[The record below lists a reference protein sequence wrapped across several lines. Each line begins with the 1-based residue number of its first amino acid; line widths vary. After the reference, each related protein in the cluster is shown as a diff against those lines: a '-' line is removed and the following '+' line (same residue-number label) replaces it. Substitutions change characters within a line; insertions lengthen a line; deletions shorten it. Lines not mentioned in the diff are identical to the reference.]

1 MTKEIV
7 NEQPVETQQVQTVAQ
22 KKSERNHA
30 IEFWRFF
37 FAIAILGYHIGTILA
52 PRAMAGIIE
61 AATWMAG
68 AGEILFVFT
77 LTAGYFLVKHFKRLQ
92 ANPEY
97 ASRTASGR
105 AWEYLWGRIK
115 ALLPVLALGIILGV
129 IAVAI
134 FQESTF
140 AVAINSVFN
149 GLWEFLGLYAAG
161 YPAAYSQANGAMWFI
176 SGLLICSYIIY
187 WAMCKN
193 EDVFAGFI
201 APFLFVFLGGWWAW
215 SGTRASQAAF
225 STLGEQYSTNP
236 SVTGSAVSTGVI
248 GFNNGLLF
256 VLIGMCGGVIIY
268 YAVEKL
274 KKLNYNI
281 ATKVILTIVYLAVAV
296 LIVMFTIQPEWLAGE
311 FIINNSVA
319 SGDVPSVVTNNWT
332 YRTTIHLLCIVL
344 VTLTLLGKDY
354 VTALLNNKYT
364 AKVLDYLGG
373 SALYIYMLHMPFIY
387 FYVEI
392 RGKNPATPYS
402 WAEVFWVVTAISVV
416 LGCVVKF
423 LMDKFVIKKNKT
435 VQTPVLATNNGETVP
450 AVVAETNESVSAEV
464 LQEES
469 EEPQVEEIQVETK
482 PKRKSTPKTVSKGST
497 IGTKSVP
504 KQTNA
509 QTTTTEK
516 GTAKSGGK
524 TAPKNST
531 TAKSATT
538 KKPASTSVKTTSAKK
553 TTTKK
558 TK

>member
-1 MTKEIV
+1 MIKGGKMTKEIV

-61 AATWMAG
+61 ASTYMAG

-97 ASRTASGR
+97 AARKAGSR

-134 FQESTF
+134 FQDSSF

-149 GLWEFLGLYAAG
+149 GLWEFLGLYSAG
-161 YPAAYSQANGAMWFI
+161 YPAAYNQANGAMWFI

-193 EDVFAGFI
+193 EDVFAGFV

-215 SGTRASQAAF
+215 NGTRASQAAF

-256 VLIGMCGGVIIY
+256 VLIGMCGGVLIY

-274 KKLNYNI
+274 KKLNY
-281 ATKVILTIVYLAVAV
+281 KVASKVFLTILYLVVAV

-311 FIINNSVA
+311 FIINNS
-319 SGDVPSVVTNNWT
+319 DKIVTNNWT
-332 YRTTIHLLCIVL
+332 YRTTIHLLCIIL

-364 AKVLDYLGG
+364 AKVIDYLGG

-392 RGKNPATPYS
+392 RGKAPATPYS

-435 VQTPVLATNNGETVP
+435 VRAE
-450 AVVAETNESVSAEV
+450 AVVASTGETQTISAEANNEV
-464 LQEES
+464 KLEEAEVAQEEVK
-469 EEPQVEEIQVETK
+469 EEVE
-482 PKRKSTPKTVSKGST
+482 PKKKSTSNTVSKR
-497 IGTKSVP
+497 GTTSAKSAP
-504 KQTNA
+504 KQTSA
-509 QTTTTEK
+509 VATTSAK
-516 GTAKSGGK
+516 GTAKTSTK
-524 TAPKNST
+524 TAS
-531 TAKSATT
+531 S
-538 KKPASTSVKTTSAKK
+538 KKTASTPVKTTSAKK

>member
-1 MTKEIV
+1 MIKGGKMTKEIV

-416 LGCVVKF
+416 LGCIVKF
-423 LMDKFVIKKNKT
+423 LMDKFVIRKNKT
-435 VQTPVLATNNGETVP
+435 VRTEAIVASNGETIP
-450 AVVAETNESVSAEV
+450 ATAVEDNEAK
-464 LQEES
+464 
-469 EEPQVEEIQVETK
+469 VEEVEVK
-482 PKRKSTPKTVSKGST
+482 EEVQPKKKSTPKTVSTRST
-497 IGTKSVP
+497 TTKAAP
-504 KQTNA
+504 KQTTKA
-509 QTTTTEK
+509 ATTNKE
-516 GTAKSGGK
+516 TAKLSTKAASSKK
-524 TAPKNST
+524 TAST
-531 TAKSATT
+531 
-538 KKPASTSVKTTSAKK
+538 PVKTTSVKK

>member
-1 MTKEIV
+1 MIKGGKMTKEIV

-52 PRAMAGIIE
+52 PRTMAGIIE

-296 LIVMFTIQPEWLAGE
+296 LIVMFTIQPDWLAGE
-311 FIINNSVA
+311 YVINNSVA

-416 LGCVVKF
+416 LGCIVKF
-423 LMDKFVIKKNKT
+423 LMDKFVIRKNKT
-435 VQTPVLATNNGETVP
+435 VRTEAIVASNGETIP
-450 AVVAETNESVSAEV
+450 ATAVEDNEAK
-464 LQEES
+464 
-469 EEPQVEEIQVETK
+469 VEEVEVK
-482 PKRKSTPKTVSKGST
+482 EEVQPKKKSTPKTVSTRST
-497 IGTKSVP
+497 TTKAAP
-504 KQTNA
+504 KQTTKAAATNK
-509 QTTTTEK
+509 E
-516 GTAKSGGK
+516 TAKPSTK
-524 TAPKNST
+524 TAS
-531 TAKSATT
+531 S
-538 KKPASTSVKTTSAKK
+538 KKTASTPVKTTSVKK

>member
-1 MTKEIV
+1 MIKGGKMTKEIV

-296 LIVMFTIQPEWLAGE
+296 LIVMFTIQPDWLAGE

-354 VTALLNNKYT
+354 VTALLNNKFT

-416 LGCVVKF
+416 LGCVVKY

-435 VQTPVLATNNGETVP
+435 VRTEVLATSNGDTVP
-450 AVVAETNESVSAEV
+450 ANVVESSVVAE
-464 LQEES
+464 
-469 EEPQVEEIQVETK
+469 EPAQVEEEEVQ
-482 PKRKSTPKTVSKGST
+482 PKKKSTPKTVSSR
-497 IGTKSVP
+497 
-504 KQTNA
+504 
-509 QTTTTEK
+509 TT
-516 GTAKSGGK
+516 K
-524 TAPKNST
+524 TAPKKTSSSAVAST
-531 TAKSATT
+531 KKETAKTT
-538 KKPASTSVKTTSAKK
+538 SKPASKSTTSKTASTPAKTTSVKKS
-553 TTTKK
+553 TTKK

>member
-1 MTKEIV
+1 MIKGGKMTKEIV

-37 FAIAILGYHIGTILA
+37 FSIAILGYHIGTILA

-215 SGTRASQAAF
+215 NGTRASQAAF

-281 ATKVILTIVYLAVAV
+281 ASKVILTIVYLAVAV
-296 LIVMFTIQPEWLAGE
+296 LIVMFTIQPDWLAGE
-311 FIINNSVA
+311 YVINNSVA

-354 VTALLNNKYT
+354 VTALLNNKFT

-416 LGCVVKF
+416 LGCVVKY

-435 VQTPVLATNNGETVP
+435 VRTEVLATSNGDTVP
-450 AVVAETNESVSAEV
+450 ANVVESSVVAE
-464 LQEES
+464 
-469 EEPQVEEIQVETK
+469 EPAQVEEEEVQ
-482 PKRKSTPKTVSKGST
+482 PKKKSTPKTVSSR
-497 IGTKSVP
+497 
-504 KQTNA
+504 
-509 QTTTTEK
+509 TT
-516 GTAKSGGK
+516 K
-524 TAPKNST
+524 TAPKKTSSSAVAST
-531 TAKSATT
+531 KKETAKTT
-538 KKPASTSVKTTSAKK
+538 SKPASKSTTSKTASTPAKTTSVKKS
-553 TTTKK
+553 TTKK

>member
-22 KKSERNHA
+22 PKSERNHA

-52 PRAMAGIIE
+52 PRTMAGIIE
-61 AATWMAG
+61 ASTWMAG

-97 ASRTASGR
+97 ATRKAGSR

-134 FQESTF
+134 FQDSSF

-149 GLWEFLGLYAAG
+149 GLWEFLGLYSAG
-161 YPAAYSQANGAMWFI
+161 YPAAYNQANGAMWFI

-215 SGTRASQAAF
+215 NGTRASQAAF

-256 VLIGMCGGVIIY
+256 VLIGMCGGVLIY

-274 KKLNYNI
+274 KKLNYNVGSKI
-281 ATKVILTIVYLAVAV
+281 FLTILYLLVAV
-296 LIVMFTIQPEWLAGE
+296 LVVMFTIQPDWLAGE
-311 FIINNSVA
+311 FIINNS
-319 SGDVPSVVTNNWT
+319 DKIVTANNWT
-332 YRTTIHLLCIVL
+332 YRTTIHLLCIIL

-354 VTALLNNKYT
+354 ITQLLNNKYT
-364 AKVLDYLGG
+364 AKVIDYLGG

-392 RGKNPATPYS
+392 RGKAPATPYS

-416 LGCVVKF
+416 LGCIVKF
-423 LMDKFVIKKNKT
+423 LMDKFVIRKNKT
-435 VQTPVLATNNGETVP
+435 VRTPVLATNDGETTTEKV
-450 AVVAETNESVSAEV
+450 EDKND
-464 LQEES
+464 LK
-469 EEPQVEEIQVETK
+469 VEEVEVKEEVK
-482 PKRKSTPKTVSKGST
+482 PKKKSTPKTVSARS
-497 IGTKSVP
+497 
-504 KQTNA
+504 
-509 QTTTTEK
+509 TTT
-516 GTAKSGGK
+516 K
-524 TAPKNST
+524 TAPKEVSST
-531 TAKSATT
+531 KVAPKQEGSTKVASKQSGASKVAT
-538 KKPASTSVKTTSAKK
+538 KKETVKTSVKPTTSKKVASTPVKNASQKK

>member
-1 MTKEIV
+1 MIKGGKMTKEIV

-52 PRAMAGIIE
+52 PRAMTGIIE

-416 LGCVVKF
+416 LGCIVKF
-423 LMDKFVIKKNKT
+423 LMDKFVIRKNKT
-435 VQTPVLATNNGETVP
+435 VRTEAIVASNGETIP
-450 AVVAETNESVSAEV
+450 ATAVEDNEAK
-464 LQEES
+464 
-469 EEPQVEEIQVETK
+469 VEEVEVK
-482 PKRKSTPKTVSKGST
+482 KEVQPKKKSTPKTVSTRST
-497 IGTKSVP
+497 TTKAAP
-504 KQTNA
+504 KQATKAVATNK
-509 QTTTTEK
+509 E
-516 GTAKSGGK
+516 TAKPSTKAASSKK
-524 TAPKNST
+524 TAST
-531 TAKSATT
+531 
-538 KKPASTSVKTTSAKK
+538 PVKTTSVKK

>member
-1 MTKEIV
+1 
-7 NEQPVETQQVQTVAQ
+7 
-22 KKSERNHA
+22 
-30 IEFWRFF
+30 
-37 FAIAILGYHIGTILA
+37 
-52 PRAMAGIIE
+52 
-61 AATWMAG
+61 
-68 AGEILFVFT
+68 
-77 LTAGYFLVKHFKRLQ
+77 
-92 ANPEY
+92 
-97 ASRTASGR
+97 
-105 AWEYLWGRIK
+105 
-115 ALLPVLALGIILGV
+115 
-129 IAVAI
+129 
-134 FQESTF
+134 
-140 AVAINSVFN
+140 
-149 GLWEFLGLYAAG
+149 
-161 YPAAYSQANGAMWFI
+161 
-176 SGLLICSYIIY
+176 
-187 WAMCKN
+187 MCKN

-281 ATKVILTIVYLAVAV
+281 ASKVILTIVYLAVAV
-296 LIVMFTIQPEWLAGE
+296 LIVMFTIQPDWLAGE
-311 FIINNSVA
+311 YVINNSVA

-354 VTALLNNKYT
+354 VTALLNNKFT

-435 VQTPVLATNNGETVP
+435 VRTQVLAMNNGETIS
-450 AVVAETNESVSAEV
+450 ASAIESSETTSAEV
-464 LQEES
+464 AQKEVQ
-469 EEPQVEEIQVETK
+469 EPQVEETQEETK
-482 PKRKSTPKTVSKGST
+482 PKRTSTPKSVSKRST
-497 IGTKSVP
+497 TSTKSAP
-504 KQTNA
+504 KQNSVVTA
-509 QTTTTEK
+509 TEK
-516 GTAKSGGK
+516 GTAK
-524 TAPKNST
+524 
-531 TAKSATT
+531 
-538 KKPASTSVKTTSAKK
+538 TSVKTATSKSATAKTTATKKTASAPAKTTSVKK

>member
-52 PRAMAGIIE
+52 PRTMAGIIE

-416 LGCVVKF
+416 LGCVVKY
-423 LMDKFVIKKNKT
+423 LMDKFVIRKNKT
-435 VQTPVLATNNGETVP
+435 VRTEAIVASNGETVP
-450 AVVAETNESVSAEV
+450 VTAVEDNEAKVEKVEV
-464 LQEES
+464 KEEV
-469 EEPQVEEIQVETK
+469 Q
-482 PKRKSTPKTVSKGST
+482 PKKKSTPKTVSTRST
-497 IGTKSVP
+497 TTKAAP
-504 KQTNA
+504 KQATKAAATNKE
-509 QTTTTEK
+509 TVKPST
-516 GTAKSGGK
+516 K
-524 TAPKNST
+524 TAS
-531 TAKSATT
+531 S
-538 KKPASTSVKTTSAKK
+538 KKTASTPVKTTSVKK

>member
-1 MTKEIV
+1 MIKGGKMTKEIV
-7 NEQPVETQQVQTVAQ
+7 NEQTVETQQVQTVAQ

-61 AATWMAG
+61 ASTYMAG

-97 ASRTASGR
+97 AARKAGSR

-134 FQESTF
+134 FQDSSF

-149 GLWEFLGLYAAG
+149 GLWEFLGLYSAG
-161 YPAAYSQANGAMWFI
+161 YPAAYNQANGAMWFI

-193 EDVFAGFI
+193 EDVFAGFV

-215 SGTRASQAAF
+215 NGTRASQAAF

-256 VLIGMCGGVIIY
+256 VLIGMCGGVLIY

-274 KKLNYNI
+274 KKLNY
-281 ATKVILTIVYLAVAV
+281 KVASKVFLTILYLVVAV

-311 FIINNSVA
+311 FIINNS
-319 SGDVPSVVTNNWT
+319 DKIVTNNWT
-332 YRTTIHLLCIVL
+332 YRTTIHLLCIIL

-364 AKVLDYLGG
+364 AKVIDYLGG

-392 RGKNPATPYS
+392 RGKAPATPYS

-435 VQTPVLATNNGETVP
+435 VRAEAVVASNGETQ
-450 AVVAETNESVSAEV
+450 TISAEANNEV
-464 LQEES
+464 KLEEAEVAQEEVK
-469 EEPQVEEIQVETK
+469 EEVE
-482 PKRKSTPKTVSKGST
+482 PKKKSTSNTVSKR
-497 IGTKSVP
+497 GTTSAKSAP
-504 KQTNA
+504 KQTSA
-509 QTTTTEK
+509 VATTSAK
-516 GTAKSGGK
+516 GTAKTSTK
-524 TAPKNST
+524 TAS
-531 TAKSATT
+531 S
-538 KKPASTSVKTTSAKK
+538 KKTASTPVKTTSAKK

>member
-52 PRAMAGIIE
+52 PRTMAGIIE

-201 APFLFVFLGGWWAW
+201 APFLFVFLGGWWCFTD
-215 SGTRASQAAF
+215 TRASQTAW
-225 STLGEQYSTNP
+225 STFGAQTASTNG
-236 SVTGSAVSTGVI
+236 TGGSATNATAIFGM
-248 GFNNGLLF
+248 NNGLIF
-256 VLIGMCGGVIIY
+256 VLMGM
-268 YAVEKL
+268 
-274 KKLNYNI
+274 
-281 ATKVILTIVYLAVAV
+281 
-296 LIVMFTIQPEWLAGE
+296 LAGIMLYY
-311 FIINNSVA
+311 FIQKIKDHKFTSTGKFVLSLLYLVA
-319 SGDVPSVVTNNWT
+319 GGLLLWYTIYPPTWFNLERWT
-332 YRTTIHLLCIVL
+332 VALLCIIVIG
-344 VTLTLLGKDY
+344 LTLLNKDSI
-354 VTALLNNKYT
+354 TNALNNKYT
-364 AKVLDYLGG
+364 NGILSYLG
-373 SALYIYMLHMPFIY
+373 SISLHIYMLHYPVAIFILKMFGPNTAATTY
-387 FYVEI
+387 SFWSIYI
-392 RGKNPATPYS
+392 PA
-402 WAEVFWVVTAISVV
+402 V
-416 LGCVVKF
+416 LITIVLSILLKE
-423 LMDKFVIKKNKT
+423 LMDIFHEDRE
-435 VQTPVLATNNGETVP
+435 A
-450 AVVAETNESVSAEV
+450 
-464 LQEES
+464 
-469 EEPQVEEIQVETK
+469 
-482 PKRKSTPKTVSKGST
+482 
-497 IGTKSVP
+497 
-504 KQTNA
+504 
-509 QTTTTEK
+509 
-516 GTAKSGGK
+516 AKLE
-524 TAPKNST
+524 A
-531 TAKSATT
+531 
-538 KKPASTSVKTTSAKK
+538 AKK
-553 TTTKK
+553 AKK
-558 TK
+558 DVKQS

>member
-52 PRAMAGIIE
+52 PRTMAGIIE
-61 AATWMAG
+61 SATWMAG

-97 ASRTASGR
+97 AARKASGR

-129 IAVAI
+129 ISVAI
-134 FQESTF
+134 FQESSF

-149 GLWEFLGLYAAG
+149 GLWEFLGLYSAG

-193 EDVFAGFI
+193 EDLFAGFI

-215 SGTRASQAAF
+215 NGTRASQAAF
-225 STLGEQYSTNP
+225 STFGEQYSTNP

-256 VLIGMCGGVIIY
+256 VLIGMCGGVLIY

-274 KKLNYNI
+274 KKLKYNVT
-281 ATKVILTIVYLAVAV
+281 AKVFLTILYLIVAV

-311 FIINNSVA
+311 YIINNSVA
-319 SGDVPSVVTNNWT
+319 SGEVPSVVTNNWT
-332 YRTTIHLLCIVL
+332 YRTTIHLLCIIL

-392 RGKNPATPYS
+392 RGKAPATPYS

-416 LGCVVKF
+416 LGCVVKY
-423 LMDKFVIKKNKT
+423 LMDKFVIRKNKT
-435 VQTPVLATNNGETVP
+435 VRTEAIVASNGETVP
-450 AVVAETNESVSAEV
+450 VTAVEDNEAKVEKVEV
-464 LQEES
+464 KEEV
-469 EEPQVEEIQVETK
+469 Q
-482 PKRKSTPKTVSKGST
+482 PKKKSTPKTVSTRST
-497 IGTKSVP
+497 TTKAAP
-504 KQTNA
+504 KQATKAAATNK
-509 QTTTTEK
+509 E
-516 GTAKSGGK
+516 TAKPSTK
-524 TAPKNST
+524 TAS
-531 TAKSATT
+531 S
-538 KKPASTSVKTTSAKK
+538 KKTASTPVKTTSVKK

>member
-37 FAIAILGYHIGTILA
+37 FSIAILGYHIGTILA

-193 EDVFAGFI
+193 ENVFAGFI

-215 SGTRASQAAF
+215 NGTRASQAAY
-225 STLGEQYSTNP
+225 STFGEQYSTNP

-281 ATKVILTIVYLAVAV
+281 ASKVILTIVYLAVAV
-296 LIVMFTIQPEWLAGE
+296 LIVMFTIQPDWLAGE
-311 FIINNSVA
+311 YVINNSVA

-354 VTALLNNKYT
+354 VTALLNNKFT

-416 LGCVVKF
+416 LGCVVKY

-435 VQTPVLATNNGETVP
+435 VRTEVLATSNGDTVP
-450 AVVAETNESVSAEV
+450 ANVVESSVVAE
-464 LQEES
+464 
-469 EEPQVEEIQVETK
+469 EPAQVEEEEVQ
-482 PKRKSTPKTVSKGST
+482 PKKKSTPKTVSSR
-497 IGTKSVP
+497 
-504 KQTNA
+504 
-509 QTTTTEK
+509 TT
-516 GTAKSGGK
+516 K
-524 TAPKNST
+524 TAPKKTSSSAVAST
-531 TAKSATT
+531 KKETAKTT
-538 KKPASTSVKTTSAKK
+538 SKPASKSTTSKTASTPAKTTSVKKS
-553 TTTKK
+553 TTKK

>member
-1 MTKEIV
+1 MIKGGKMTKEIV

-52 PRAMAGIIE
+52 PRTMAGIIE

-416 LGCVVKF
+416 LGCIVKF
-423 LMDKFVIKKNKT
+423 LMDKFVIRKNKT
-435 VQTPVLATNNGETVP
+435 VRTEAIVASNGETIP
-450 AVVAETNESVSAEV
+450 ATAVEDNEAK
-464 LQEES
+464 
-469 EEPQVEEIQVETK
+469 VEEVEVK
-482 PKRKSTPKTVSKGST
+482 EEVQPKKKSTPKTVSTRST
-497 IGTKSVP
+497 TTKAAP
-504 KQTNA
+504 KQTTKA
-509 QTTTTEK
+509 ATTNKE
-516 GTAKSGGK
+516 TAKLSTKAASSKK
-524 TAPKNST
+524 TAST
-531 TAKSATT
+531 
-538 KKPASTSVKTTSAKK
+538 PVKTTSVKK

>member
-1 MTKEIV
+1 MIKGGKMTKEIV

-61 AATWMAG
+61 ASTYMAG

-97 ASRTASGR
+97 AARKAGSR

-134 FQESTF
+134 FQDSSF

-149 GLWEFLGLYAAG
+149 GLWEFLGLYSAG
-161 YPAAYSQANGAMWFI
+161 YPAAYNQANGAMWFI

-193 EDVFAGFI
+193 EDVFAGFV

-215 SGTRASQAAF
+215 NGTRASQAAF

-256 VLIGMCGGVIIY
+256 VLIGMCGGVLIY

-274 KKLNYNI
+274 KKLNY
-281 ATKVILTIVYLAVAV
+281 KVASKVFLTILYLVVAV

-311 FIINNSVA
+311 FIINNS
-319 SGDVPSVVTNNWT
+319 DKIVTNNWT
-332 YRTTIHLLCIVL
+332 YRTTIHLLCIIL

-364 AKVLDYLGG
+364 AKVIDYLGG

-392 RGKNPATPYS
+392 RGKAPATPYS

-435 VQTPVLATNNGETVP
+435 VRAEAVVASNGETQ
-450 AVVAETNESVSAEV
+450 TISAEANNEV
-464 LQEES
+464 KLEEAEVAQEEVK
-469 EEPQVEEIQVETK
+469 EEVE
-482 PKRKSTPKTVSKGST
+482 PKKKSTSNTVSKR
-497 IGTKSVP
+497 GTTSAKSAP
-504 KQTNA
+504 KQTSA
-509 QTTTTEK
+509 VATTSAK
-516 GTAKSGGK
+516 GTAKTSTK
-524 TAPKNST
+524 TAS
-531 TAKSATT
+531 S
-538 KKPASTSVKTTSAKK
+538 KKTASTPVKTTSAKK

>member
-1 MTKEIV
+1 MIKGGKMTKEIV

-61 AATWMAG
+61 ASTYMAG

-97 ASRTASGR
+97 AARKAGSR

-134 FQESTF
+134 FQDSSF

-149 GLWEFLGLYAAG
+149 GLWEFLGLYSAG
-161 YPAAYSQANGAMWFI
+161 YPAAYNQANGAMWFI

-193 EDVFAGFI
+193 EDVFAGFV

-215 SGTRASQAAF
+215 NGTRASQAAF

-256 VLIGMCGGVIIY
+256 VLIGMCGGVLIY

-274 KKLNYNI
+274 KKLNY
-281 ATKVILTIVYLAVAV
+281 KVASKVFLTILYLVVAV

-311 FIINNSVA
+311 FIINNS
-319 SGDVPSVVTNNWT
+319 DKIVTNNWT
-332 YRTTIHLLCIVL
+332 YRTTIHLLCIIL

-364 AKVLDYLGG
+364 AKVIDYLGG

-392 RGKNPATPYS
+392 RGKAPATPYS

-435 VQTPVLATNNGETVP
+435 VRAEAVVASNGETQ
-450 AVVAETNESVSAEV
+450 TISAEANNEV
-464 LQEES
+464 KLEEVAQEEVK
-469 EEPQVEEIQVETK
+469 EEVA
-482 PKRKSTPKTVSKGST
+482 PKKKSTSNTVSKR
-497 IGTKSVP
+497 GTTSAKSAP
-504 KQTNA
+504 KQTSA
-509 QTTTTEK
+509 VATTSAK
-516 GTAKSGGK
+516 GTAKTSTK
-524 TAPKNST
+524 TAS
-531 TAKSATT
+531 S
-538 KKPASTSVKTTSAKK
+538 KKTASTPVKTTSAKK

>member
-1 MTKEIV
+1 MIKGGKMTKEIV

-52 PRAMAGIIE
+52 PRTMAGIIE

-296 LIVMFTIQPEWLAGE
+296 LIVMFTIQPDWLAGE

-416 LGCVVKF
+416 LGCIVKF
-423 LMDKFVIKKNKT
+423 LMDKFVIRKNKT
-435 VQTPVLATNNGETVP
+435 VRTEAIVASNGETIP
-450 AVVAETNESVSAEV
+450 ATAVEDNEAK
-464 LQEES
+464 
-469 EEPQVEEIQVETK
+469 VEEVEVK
-482 PKRKSTPKTVSKGST
+482 EEVQPKKKSTPKTVSTRST
-497 IGTKSVP
+497 TTKAAP
-504 KQTNA
+504 KQATKAAATNK
-509 QTTTTEK
+509 E
-516 GTAKSGGK
+516 TAKPSTKAASSKK
-524 TAPKNST
+524 TAST
-531 TAKSATT
+531 
-538 KKPASTSVKTTSAKK
+538 PVKTTSVKK

>member
-1 MTKEIV
+1 MIKGGKMTKEIV

-52 PRAMAGIIE
+52 PRTMAGIIE

-296 LIVMFTIQPEWLAGE
+296 LIVMFTIQPDWLAGE

-416 LGCVVKF
+416 LGCIVKF
-423 LMDKFVIKKNKT
+423 LMDKFVIRKNKT
-435 VQTPVLATNNGETVP
+435 VRTEAIVASNGETIP
-450 AVVAETNESVSAEV
+450 ATAVEDNEAK
-464 LQEES
+464 
-469 EEPQVEEIQVETK
+469 VEEVEVK
-482 PKRKSTPKTVSKGST
+482 EEVQPKKKSTPKTVSTRST
-497 IGTKSVP
+497 TTKAAP
-504 KQTNA
+504 KQTTKA
-509 QTTTTEK
+509 ATTNKE
-516 GTAKSGGK
+516 TAKPSTKAASSKK
-524 TAPKNST
+524 TAST
-531 TAKSATT
+531 
-538 KKPASTSVKTTSAKK
+538 PVKTTSVKK

>member
-1 MTKEIV
+1 MIKGGKMTKEIV

-52 PRAMAGIIE
+52 PRTMAGIIE

-281 ATKVILTIVYLAVAV
+281 ATKVMLTIVYLAVAV

-416 LGCVVKF
+416 LGCVVKY
-423 LMDKFVIKKNKT
+423 LMDKFVIRKNKT
-435 VQTPVLATNNGETVP
+435 VRTEAIVASNGETVP
-450 AVVAETNESVSAEV
+450 VTAVEDNEAKVEKVEV
-464 LQEES
+464 KEEV
-469 EEPQVEEIQVETK
+469 Q
-482 PKRKSTPKTVSKGST
+482 PKKKSTPKTVSTRST
-497 IGTKSVP
+497 TTKAAP
-504 KQTNA
+504 KQATKAAATNKE
-509 QTTTTEK
+509 TVKPST
-516 GTAKSGGK
+516 K
-524 TAPKNST
+524 TAS
-531 TAKSATT
+531 S
-538 KKPASTSVKTTSAKK
+538 KKTASTPVKTTSVKK

>member
-1 MTKEIV
+1 MIKGGKMTKEIV

-37 FAIAILGYHIGTILA
+37 FSIAILGYHIGTILA
-52 PRAMAGIIE
+52 PRTMAGIIE

-201 APFLFVFLGGWWAW
+201 APFLFIFLGGWWAW

-311 FIINNSVA
+311 YIINNSVA
-319 SGDVPSVVTNNWT
+319 SGDLPSVVTNNWT

-416 LGCVVKF
+416 LGCIVKF

-435 VQTPVLATNNGETVP
+435 VRTEVLATSNGDTVP
-450 AVVAETNESVSAEV
+450 ANVVESSVVAE
-464 LQEES
+464 
-469 EEPQVEEIQVETK
+469 EPAQVEEEEVQ
-482 PKRKSTPKTVSKGST
+482 PKKKSTPKTVSSR
-497 IGTKSVP
+497 
-504 KQTNA
+504 
-509 QTTTTEK
+509 TT
-516 GTAKSGGK
+516 K
-524 TAPKNST
+524 TAPKKTSSSAVAST
-531 TAKSATT
+531 KKETAKTT
-538 KKPASTSVKTTSAKK
+538 SKPASKSTTSKTASTPAKTTSVKKS
-553 TTTKK
+553 TTKK

>member
-1 MTKEIV
+1 MIKGGKMTKEIV

-52 PRAMAGIIE
+52 PRTMAGIIE

-201 APFLFVFLGGWWAW
+201 APFLFIFLGGWWAW

-311 FIINNSVA
+311 YIINNSVA

-416 LGCVVKF
+416 LGCIVKF
-423 LMDKFVIKKNKT
+423 LMDKFVIRKNKT
-435 VQTPVLATNNGETVP
+435 VRTEAIVASNGETVP
-450 AVVAETNESVSAEV
+450 VTAVEDNEAKVEKVEV
-464 LQEES
+464 KEEV
-469 EEPQVEEIQVETK
+469 Q
-482 PKRKSTPKTVSKGST
+482 PKKKSTPKTVSTRST
-497 IGTKSVP
+497 TTKAAP
-504 KQTNA
+504 KQATKAAATNK
-509 QTTTTEK
+509 E
-516 GTAKSGGK
+516 TAKPSTK
-524 TAPKNST
+524 TAS
-531 TAKSATT
+531 S
-538 KKPASTSVKTTSAKK
+538 KKTASTPVKTTSVKK

>member
-149 GLWEFLGLYAAG
+149 GLWEFFGLYAAG

-215 SGTRASQAAF
+215 SGTRASQAAY
-225 STLGEQYSTNP
+225 STFGEQYSTNP

-281 ATKVILTIVYLAVAV
+281 ASKVILTIVYLAVAV
-296 LIVMFTIQPEWLAGE
+296 LIVMFTIQPDWLAGE
-311 FIINNSVA
+311 YVINNSVA

-354 VTALLNNKYT
+354 VTALLNNKFT

-435 VQTPVLATNNGETVP
+435 VRTQVLAMNNGETIS
-450 AVVAETNESVSAEV
+450 ASAIESNETTSAEV
-464 LQEES
+464 AQKEVQE
-469 EEPQVEEIQVETK
+469 PKVEETQEETK
-482 PKRKSTPKTVSKGST
+482 PKRTSTPKSVSKRST
-497 IGTKSVP
+497 TSTKSAP
-504 KQTNA
+504 KQNSVVTA
-509 QTTTTEK
+509 TEK
-516 GTAKSGGK
+516 GTAK
-524 TAPKNST
+524 
-531 TAKSATT
+531 
-538 KKPASTSVKTTSAKK
+538 TSVKTATSKSATAKTTATKKTASAPAKTTSVKK

>member
-1 MTKEIV
+1 MIKGGKMTKEIV

-52 PRAMAGIIE
+52 PRTMAGIIE

-416 LGCVVKF
+416 LGCVVKY
-423 LMDKFVIKKNKT
+423 LMDKFVIRKNKT
-435 VQTPVLATNNGETVP
+435 VRTEAIVASNGETVP
-450 AVVAETNESVSAEV
+450 VTAVEDNEAKVEKVEV
-464 LQEES
+464 KEEV
-469 EEPQVEEIQVETK
+469 Q
-482 PKRKSTPKTVSKGST
+482 PKKKSTPKTVSTRST
-497 IGTKSVP
+497 TTKAAP
-504 KQTNA
+504 KQATKAAATNKE
-509 QTTTTEK
+509 TVKPST
-516 GTAKSGGK
+516 K
-524 TAPKNST
+524 TAS
-531 TAKSATT
+531 S
-538 KKPASTSVKTTSAKK
+538 KKTASTPVKTTSVKK

>member
-1 MTKEIV
+1 MIKGGKMTKEIV

-52 PRAMAGIIE
+52 PRAMTGIIE

-416 LGCVVKF
+416 LGCIVKF
-423 LMDKFVIKKNKT
+423 LMDKFVIRKNKT
-435 VQTPVLATNNGETVP
+435 VRTEAIVASNGETIP
-450 AVVAETNESVSAEV
+450 ATAVEDNEAK
-464 LQEES
+464 
-469 EEPQVEEIQVETK
+469 VEEVEVK
-482 PKRKSTPKTVSKGST
+482 EEVQPKKKSTPKTVSTRST
-497 IGTKSVP
+497 TTKAAP
-504 KQTNA
+504 KQTTKA
-509 QTTTTEK
+509 ATTNKE
-516 GTAKSGGK
+516 TAKLSTKAASSKK
-524 TAPKNST
+524 TAST
-531 TAKSATT
+531 
-538 KKPASTSVKTTSAKK
+538 PVKTTSVKK

>member
-61 AATWMAG
+61 ASTYMAG

-97 ASRTASGR
+97 AARKAGSR

-134 FQESTF
+134 FQDSSF

-149 GLWEFLGLYAAG
+149 GLWEFLGLYSAG
-161 YPAAYSQANGAMWFI
+161 YPAAYNQANGAMWFI

-193 EDVFAGFI
+193 EDVFAGFV

-215 SGTRASQAAF
+215 NGTRASQAAF

-256 VLIGMCGGVIIY
+256 VLIGMCGGVLIY

-274 KKLNYNI
+274 KKLNY
-281 ATKVILTIVYLAVAV
+281 KVASKVFLTILYLVVAV

-311 FIINNSVA
+311 FIINNS
-319 SGDVPSVVTNNWT
+319 DKIVTNNWT
-332 YRTTIHLLCIVL
+332 YRTTIHLLCIIL

-364 AKVLDYLGG
+364 AKVIDYLGG

-392 RGKNPATPYS
+392 RGKAPATPYS

-435 VQTPVLATNNGETVP
+435 VRAEAVVASNGETQ
-450 AVVAETNESVSAEV
+450 TISAEANNEV
-464 LQEES
+464 KLEEAEVAQEEVK
-469 EEPQVEEIQVETK
+469 EEVE
-482 PKRKSTPKTVSKGST
+482 PKKKSTSNTVSKR
-497 IGTKSVP
+497 GTTSAKSAP
-504 KQTNA
+504 KQTSA
-509 QTTTTEK
+509 VATTSAK
-516 GTAKSGGK
+516 GTAKTSTK
-524 TAPKNST
+524 TAS
-531 TAKSATT
+531 S
-538 KKPASTSVKTTSAKK
+538 KKTASTPVKTTSAKK

>member
-1 MTKEIV
+1 MIKGGKMTKEIV

-52 PRAMAGIIE
+52 PRTMAGIIE

-416 LGCVVKF
+416 LGCIVKF
-423 LMDKFVIKKNKT
+423 LMDKFVIRKNKT
-435 VQTPVLATNNGETVP
+435 VRTEAIVASNGETVP
-450 AVVAETNESVSAEV
+450 VTAVEDNEAKVEKVEV
-464 LQEES
+464 KEEV
-469 EEPQVEEIQVETK
+469 Q
-482 PKRKSTPKTVSKGST
+482 PKKKSTPKTVSTRST
-497 IGTKSVP
+497 TTKAAP
-504 KQTNA
+504 KQATKAAATNK
-509 QTTTTEK
+509 E
-516 GTAKSGGK
+516 TAKPSTK
-524 TAPKNST
+524 TAS
-531 TAKSATT
+531 S
-538 KKPASTSVKTTSAKK
+538 KKTASTPVKTTSVKK